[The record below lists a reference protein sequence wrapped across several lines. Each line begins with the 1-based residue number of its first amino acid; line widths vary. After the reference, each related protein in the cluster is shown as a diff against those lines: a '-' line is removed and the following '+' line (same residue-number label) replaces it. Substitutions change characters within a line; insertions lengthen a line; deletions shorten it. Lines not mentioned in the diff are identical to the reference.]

1 MMKRQTII
9 NKRKD
14 RIKYRIAFSLAIVLL
29 FIGLLVVNKR
39 SVEADRQWAS
49 EAWNEL
55 VANDYEPFIKDNYY
69 IEYIEF
75 LDDMKVTHVNK
86 K

>member
-1 MMKRQTII
+1 MKRQTLI
-9 NKRKD
+9 NERKD

-39 SVEADRQWAS
+39 SVEADKHWTI

-55 VANDYEPFIKDNYY
+55 VANDYKSFIKDNYY

-75 LDDMKVTHVNK
+75 LDDMKVTNLNK

>member
-1 MMKRQTII
+1 MKRQTLV
-9 NKRKD
+9 NERKD

-39 SVEADRQWAS
+39 SIEADKNWAS

-55 VANDYEPFIKDNYY
+55 VANNYESFIKDNYY

-75 LDDMKVTHVNK
+75 LDDMKVTHLNK